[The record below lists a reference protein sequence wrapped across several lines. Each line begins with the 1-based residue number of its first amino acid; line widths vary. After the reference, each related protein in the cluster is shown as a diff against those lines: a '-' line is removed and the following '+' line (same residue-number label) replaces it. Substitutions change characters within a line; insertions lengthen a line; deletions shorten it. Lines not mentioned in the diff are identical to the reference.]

1 MNRFYTKFLNTLL
14 NLIFSDLSTL
24 CHSMFSEREE
34 MALELS
40 HLYDSMMELH
50 NNMTMEIQV
59 LEKENQNNRLT
70 NNNKKNGNSSEDS
83 DARYANCFYHEKI
96 GGFTSKCWIFCQNK
110 FLLWNSKSVFPNG
123 VLILWCCLIFW
134 FLIF

>member
-1 MNRFYTKFLNTLL
+1 MESKIFV
-14 NLIFSDLSTL
+14 NLFSNNFTMQYIEITYISISSDLSTL
-24 CHSMFSEREE
+24 CQSMFSEREE

-70 NNNKKNGNSSEDS
+70 NNNKKNGNSSEDT

-96 GGFTSKCWIFCQNK
+96 GGLTSKC
-110 FLLWNSKSVFPNG
+110 
-123 VLILWCCLIFW
+123 
-134 FLIF
+134 